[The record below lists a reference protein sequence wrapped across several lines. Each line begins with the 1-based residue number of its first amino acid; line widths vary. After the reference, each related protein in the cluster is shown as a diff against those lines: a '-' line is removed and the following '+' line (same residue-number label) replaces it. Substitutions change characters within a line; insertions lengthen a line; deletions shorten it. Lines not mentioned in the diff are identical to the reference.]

1 MVSYETEFDA
11 FQFHEEHYECSV
23 CGTVCSVAHNKV
35 EIIKDSQKGTFL
47 GSSGDNVESDDFN
60 TM

>member
-1 MVSYETEFDA
+1 MF
-11 FQFHEEHYECSV
+11 
-23 CGTVCSVAHNKV
+23 GLRTVCSVSHNKV
-35 EIIKDSQKGTFL
+35 EVIKDSQKGTFL